1 MIENVQILRH
11 VCITHYFHMV
21 GHPPD
26 RGPSDDDACTPWSYA
41 ARRSKMKNETRLR
54 ARKAVNVIRRESLTI
69 MATWKGNLYKRCLE
83 GVAEFERLRPR
94 VKPATEPAR
103 YCSLMGQQAAGQF
116 AAASLDNV
124 LTVLIGETAD
134 DKWQYDIVTD
144 IPGVC
149 FGSPIGRPLASRE
162 EAEKRALGG
171 LALLGAPLQ
180 PADDY
185 EPEDLDGRKPIRV
198 NRSVFGVATVTYEQL
213 EMPVLKICRDLGL
226 TSDEL
231 QIIFARMLLDDAAGH
246 PVRWQVLTSL
256 TPDQAKNVALGVLA
270 NSGWSHV
277 SEEVVEGFA
286 ADNGI
291 DLVSLDDKIRRCNRR
306 AEVVR

>member
-1 MIENVQILRH
+1 
-11 VCITHYFHMV
+11 
-21 GHPPD
+21 
-26 RGPSDDDACTPWSYA
+26 
-41 ARRSKMKNETRLR
+41 MKNETRLR

-256 TPDQAKNVALGVLA
+256 TPDQAKNVALGVAGVRFAQSYILGRLRHLTFFSLA
-270 NSGWSHV
+270 ECNAAIR
-277 SEEVVEGFA
+277 EV
-286 ADNGI
+286 
-291 DLVSLDDKIRRCNRR
+291 LDANERAPDASPRHQPAPAVRGDRASAERRQR
-306 AEVVR
+306 A

>member
-1 MIENVQILRH
+1 
-11 VCITHYFHMV
+11 
-21 GHPPD
+21 
-26 RGPSDDDACTPWSYA
+26 
-41 ARRSKMKNETRLR
+41 MKNETRLR
-54 ARKAVNVIRRESLTI
+54 ARKAVDVIRRESLTI

-134 DKWQYDIVTD
+134 HKWQYDIVTD

-162 EAEKRALGG
+162 EAEKGALGG

-198 NRSVFGVATVTYEQL
+198 NRRVFGVATVTYEQL
-213 EMPVLKICRDLGL
+213 EMPVLEICRDLGL

-286 ADNGI
+286 AANGI